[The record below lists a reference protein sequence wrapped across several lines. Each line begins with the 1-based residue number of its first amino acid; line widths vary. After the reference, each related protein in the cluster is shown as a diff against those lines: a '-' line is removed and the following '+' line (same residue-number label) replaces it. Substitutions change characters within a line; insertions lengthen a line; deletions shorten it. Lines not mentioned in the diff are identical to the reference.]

1 MKIKYAVVFIF
12 IVALVIIEKESNII
26 SRVSDKMMQRQT
38 PQQTTQSS
46 LDYGNTTQN
55 NPTVFDML
63 LSKVNSTEERHANQT
78 EEQEQQQ
85 ELQNGRKNILLMA
98 ATRTGSSFL
107 GEMFNQHG
115 ENMFYLFE
123 PLWHVAQ
130 MPNKTNDSALL
141 QGIYRDVLQG
151 LFLCD
156 FTPLEKFLS
165 PPPQDHVTSWLFRRY
180 SSLALCE
187 ERVCSPVIKEDFE
200 RYHCKNRKCGP
211 LNLTLASQSCLS
223 KRYRVMKT
231 VRVDH
236 WETLQPLVEDPRL
249 NIKIIQLVRDP
260 RAILASRMVAFSHYQ
275 TWKSLTWDGQLPDN
289 DEEVKRLQGN
299 CDHIRWLAELGL
311 SQPRWLR
318 RRYMLVRYEDV
329 ARNPM
334 QKAEEMYKFT
344 GIPFSPQAREWILT
358 NTQTTQGANDVYS
371 TQKNSSEQAEKWRY
385 SIPFPLA
392 QAVQRLCG
400 QNMKLFGYRFV
411 DDAEMLVNKSVSL
424 CEDRTFR

>member
-26 SRVSDKMMQRQT
+26 SRVSDKMMHRQT
-38 PQQTTQSS
+38 SQQTTQSS
-46 LDYGNTTQN
+46 LDYSNVTQSNPIVLNT
-55 NPTVFDML
+55 L
-63 LSKVNSTEERHANQT
+63 LSKVNSTEERYAAQSK
-78 EEQEQQQ
+78 EQEEE
-85 ELQNGRKNILLMA
+85 ELQNGGRKNILLMA

-130 MPNKTNDSALL
+130 MANETYDSTLL
-141 QGIYRDVLQG
+141 QQGIYRDVLRG

-165 PPPQDHVTSWLFRRY
+165 PPPRDHVASWLFRRY
-180 SSLALCE
+180 SSVALCE

-200 RYHCKNRKCGP
+200 RFHCTNRKCGP

-223 KRYRVMKT
+223 KKYQLMKT
-231 VRVDH
+231 VRVYH
-236 WETLQPLVEDPRL
+236 WETLRPLVEDPRL

-260 RAILASRMVAFSHYQ
+260 RATFASRMAAFSPSQ
-275 TWKSLTWDGQLPDN
+275 TWKSLKLN
-289 DEEVKRLQGN
+289 DEEARSVQGN
-299 CDHIRWLAELGL
+299 CEHIRWLAELGL
-311 SQPRWLR
+311 SQPHWLK

-334 QKAEEMYKFT
+334 QKAEDMYKFT
-344 GIPFSPQAREWILT
+344 GIPFSPQAREWILR
-358 NTQTTQGANDVYS
+358 NTQTTRGAAADDVYS
-371 TQKNSSEQAEKWRY
+371 TQKNSTEQAEKWRY

-392 QAVQRLCG
+392 QAVQQLCG
-400 QNMKLFGYRFV
+400 PNMRFFGYKFV
-411 DDAEMLVNKSVSL
+411 DDAKMLANKSVSL
-424 CEDRTFR
+424 CEDTTFR